1 MASIWRDIEEV
12 IIQESQLF
20 SQKIVWPSV
29 SQSENKFLEQKE
41 LDLLPF
47 CKTYFLLGSKQIL
60 KMQKVGK
67 TIHQQN
73 WFHDKNL
80 YCRKILKFSTLC
92 LRNKKTFLP
101 YKQPW
106 FLLLGWLSQKKFFH
120 YNNLYCIRSIINASL
135 SLVSLLVMPLDDSGQ
150 FRGQSTKEVIQK
162 VLLIQA
168 SSAKPV

>member
-1 MASIWRDIEEV
+1 MSVNQRTSFLNKKIGPAAIL
-12 IIQESQLF
+12 QNLF
-20 SQKIVWPSV
+20 SSWVKA
-29 SQSENKFLEQKE
+29 NLEDAKSRKNHSPK
-41 LDLLPF
+41 LISR
-47 CKTYFLLGSKQIL
+47 K
-60 KMQKVGK
+60 
-67 TIHQQN
+67 
-73 WFHDKNL
+73 KNL
-80 YCRKILKFSTLC
+80 CGRKIFEFSTLC

-106 FLLLGWLSQKKFFH
+106 FLFPGWLSHKKFFH

>member
-1 MASIWRDIEEV
+1 MSVTQRTSFLNKKIGPAAIL
-12 IIQESQLF
+12 QNLF
-20 SQKIVWPSV
+20 SSWVKANLEDAKSRKNHSPKLISRKKICAAEIFSNFPHCVYV
-29 SQSENKFLEQKE
+29 
-41 LDLLPF
+41 
-47 CKTYFLLGSKQIL
+47 TKQ
-60 KMQKVGK
+60 
-67 TIHQQN
+67 
-73 WFHDKNL
+73 
-80 YCRKILKFSTLC
+80 
-92 LRNKKTFLP
+92 KTFLP

-162 VLLIQA
+162 VLVQP